1 MIDVDGTE
9 RKWPLP
15 NAQLEFIFPNSC
27 GLKYE
32 ADEVRKCIRSGKTES
47 QLISH
52 SESITIT
59 RIEDEIRR
67 QIGVKY
73 PEDE

>member
-1 MIDVDGTE
+1 M
-9 RKWPLP
+9 
-15 NAQLEFIFPNSC
+15 FPNSC

-47 QLISH
+47 RLISH
-52 SESITIT
+52 SESIAIT